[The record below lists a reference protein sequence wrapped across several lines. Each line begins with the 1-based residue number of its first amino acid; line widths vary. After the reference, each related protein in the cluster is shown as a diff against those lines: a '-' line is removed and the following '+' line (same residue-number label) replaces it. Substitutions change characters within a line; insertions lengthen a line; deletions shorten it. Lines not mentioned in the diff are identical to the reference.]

1 MSTRPPQMPPNPP
14 SVGKLEKYV
23 LAHANREG
31 LAVRRVRHWISFMML
46 SGALDRAAGRP
57 GGPRFIVKGGV
68 ALELR
73 LPTRARATE
82 DLDIVAVCDENDLV
96 VALDEAL
103 REPYHD
109 CTFSRRAETRVLGDK
124 AVRAWVQ
131 IAYRSQRWA
140 TIQVDLAR
148 PDATDAETERLP
160 GIPLGSFGLTGPADV
175 VCLSMRYHIAQ
186 KFHGMTKVPHH
197 GGENDRF
204 RDAVDLLLLKDLI
217 SPGELAAVR
226 DACEDTFRARAEHA
240 WPPEITLPEHWNGPF
255 RAMATAVGLPTMS
268 LDDAHKELRLLLEAI
283 SRAPKSPTASA
294 EPAKGCETMGGR

>member
-1 MSTRPPQMPPNPP
+1 MRVSSRDDQARPTPP

-31 LAVRRVRHWISFMML
+31 LAVGRLRHWISFMML

-82 DLDIVAVCDENDLV
+82 DLDIVAVCDEDDLIA
-96 VALDEAL
+96 ALDEAL
-103 REPYHD
+103 RDPYHD
-109 CTFSRRAETRVLGDK
+109 CTFSRRAETRPLGDR
-124 AVRAWVQ
+124 AVRVWVQ

-140 TIQVDLAR
+140 TVQVDLAR
-148 PDATDAETERLP
+148 PDAADTETERLP
-160 GIPLGSFGLTGPADV
+160 GIPLTSFGLTGPAEV
-175 VCLSMRYHIAQ
+175 VCLSMRYHVAQ

-217 SPGELAAVR
+217 PPDELSRVR
-226 DACEDTFRARAEHA
+226 QACEETFRARAEHA
-240 WPPEITLPEHWNGPF
+240 WPPEIKLPEHWRGPF
-255 RAMATAVGLPTMS
+255 HTMATAVGLATTS
-268 LDDAHKELRLLLEAI
+268 LDDAQNELRSLLDAI
-283 SRAPKSPTASA
+283 MDAPMSA
-294 EPAKGCETMGGR
+294 AALDT

>member
-1 MSTRPPQMPPNPP
+1 MSTRPPQLPPVPP

-31 LAVRRVRHWISFMML
+31 LAVGRVRHWISFMML

-82 DLDIVAVCDENDLV
+82 DLDIVAVCDEDDLLA
-96 VALDEAL
+96 ALDEAL

-109 CTFSRRAETRVLGDK
+109 CAFSRRTETRPLGDK
-124 AVRAWVQ
+124 AVRVWVQ

-140 TIQVDLAR
+140 TIQVDLAQ
-148 PDATDAETERLP
+148 PDATDTEAERLP
-160 GIPLGSFGLTGPADV
+160 GIPLASFGLTGPADV
-175 VCLSMRYHIAQ
+175 ACLSMRYHVAQ

-204 RDAVDLLLLKDLI
+204 RDAVDLLLLRDLLH
-217 SPGELAAVR
+217 GADLRAVR
-226 DACEDTFRARAEHA
+226 EACEETFRIRAEHP
-240 WPPEITLPEHWNGPF
+240 WPPMIALPPSWREPYA
-255 RAMATAVGLPTMS
+255 AMARTLEIEEAE
-268 LDDAHKELRLLLEAI
+268 LDDAERALRAFLETIEA
-283 SRAPKSPTASA
+283 A
-294 EPAKGCETMGGR
+294 

>member
-1 MSTRPPQMPPNPP
+1 MSVSSRDDQARPTPP

-31 LAVRRVRHWISFMML
+31 LAVGRVRHWISFMML

-73 LPTRARATE
+73 LPARARATE
-82 DLDIVAVCDENDLV
+82 DLDIVAVCDEDDLIA
-96 VALDEAL
+96 ALDEAL

-109 CTFSRRAETRVLGDK
+109 CTFSRRAETRPLGDR
-124 AVRAWVQ
+124 AVRVWVQ

-148 PDATDAETERLP
+148 PDGADTETERLP
-160 GIPLGSFGLTGPADV
+160 GIPLSSFGLTGPADV
-175 VCLSMRYHIAQ
+175 ACLSMRYHVAQ

-204 RDAVDLLLLKDLI
+204 RDAVDLLLLRELLHGADLRV
-217 SPGELAAVR
+217 VR
-226 DACEDTFRARAEHA
+226 EACEDTFRVRAEHP
-240 WPPEITLPEHWNGPF
+240 WPPAIVLPPTWREPYA
-255 RAMATAVGLPTMS
+255 AMARALGIQETNLAN
-268 LDDAHKELRLLLEAI
+268 AERALREFLAAIEA
-283 SRAPKSPTASA
+283 A
-294 EPAKGCETMGGR
+294 